1 MRNSV
6 HDDDHL
12 LTAEHQVEC
21 CERAHI
27 MANRVQYS
35 RGYFYFY
42 GLLIALN
49 VFLLAWV
56 FVEADYPLSHE
67 VKFWVFVLLDG
78 AVTLCILIEVVLT
91 ALVQRRTFLRLWSNR
106 FDLFVLALCFAAIG
120 MHALGTVN
128 TEELELEELDVFVVV
143 VRYVAQFARL
153 ALLLKKLRRQRSR
166 KQLDVRM
173 DLEEITAWPEE
184 VGERTPLSMVEA
196 PAAAA
201 SADGGGAAAAAA
213 ADIAAAQTEPLPPA
227 TDSGAGAGGAAP
239 PTLVKPY
246 VLTPQASFSE
256 ERTSDV

>member
-6 HDDDHL
+6 HDDEHL
-12 LTAEHQVEC
+12 LTTEHQVEC

-56 FVEADYPLSHE
+56 FVEADYPLSHA

-128 TEELELEELDVFVVV
+128 TEELELEELDVFDKQRRVATGEIQTNSKVWTSKYAPGGSARLESAQKLYVVV
-143 VRYVAQFARL
+143 DSLLGHFASNGL
-153 ALLLKKLRRQRSR
+153 A
-166 KQLDVRM
+166 
-173 DLEEITAWPEE
+173 
-184 VGERTPLSMVEA
+184 
-196 PAAAA
+196 
-201 SADGGGAAAAAA
+201 
-213 ADIAAAQTEPLPPA
+213 PLPDTMKAKARSDMA
-227 TDSGAGAGGAAP
+227 TARIFLDKG
-239 PTLVKPY
+239 K
-246 VLTPQASFSE
+246 
-256 ERTSDV
+256 

>member
-1 MRNSV
+1 M
-6 HDDDHL
+6 
-12 LTAEHQVEC
+12 
-21 CERAHI
+21 
-27 MANRVQYS
+27 
-35 RGYFYFY
+35 
-42 GLLIALN
+42 
-49 VFLLAWV
+49 
-56 FVEADYPLSHE
+56 FVEADYPLSHA

-166 KQLDVRM
+166 QQLDVRM

-184 VGERTPLSMVEA
+184 VGERTPLSRRRPPLPPTVT
-196 PAAAA
+196 
-201 SADGGGAAAAAA
+201 AAAA
-213 ADIAAAQTEPLPPA
+213 ADTPPRRRSRGHRRPTRGLPR
-227 TDSGAGAGGAAP
+227 GRQP

-246 VLTPQASFSE
+246 GAHAAGEL
-256 ERTSDV
+256 

>member
-1 MRNSV
+1 
-6 HDDDHL
+6 
-12 LTAEHQVEC
+12 
-21 CERAHI
+21 

-56 FVEADYPLSHE
+56 FVEADYPLSHA

-184 VGERTPLSMVEA
+184 VGERTPLSTIEA

-201 SADGGGAAAAAA
+201 SADAGAAAAA
-213 ADIAAAQTEPLPPA
+213 ADIAAHGGAVA
-227 TDSGAGAGGAAP
+227 TGDRLGAAVAGGAGAALGRSPNSACSRRRRALARSGHQMCEC
-239 PTLVKPY
+239 V
-246 VLTPQASFSE
+246 
-256 ERTSDV
+256 